1 MRADPVGSPVKLEE
15 ENRNLRRILQEIL
28 QIDQDARNSNDSM
41 SFEDGLE
48 GRLLDRW
55 RRISSQARAA
65 VSKAPSL
72 PS

>member
-1 MRADPVGSPVKLEE
+1 MKLEE

-28 QIDQDARNSNDSM
+28 QIDQDARSSQDSM

-48 GRLLDRW
+48 GHLLERW
-55 RRISSQARAA
+55 RRVASQARTAIN
-65 VSKAPSL
+65 KIPDL